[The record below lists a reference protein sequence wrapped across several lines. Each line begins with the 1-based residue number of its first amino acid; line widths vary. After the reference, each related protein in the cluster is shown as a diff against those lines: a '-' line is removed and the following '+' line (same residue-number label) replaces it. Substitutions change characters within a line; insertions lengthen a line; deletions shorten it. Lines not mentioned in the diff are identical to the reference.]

1 MTERDAG
8 DPIVAGPIL
17 YARGSDATA
26 CRLSALVVLR
36 DDAAAMTLTPDGGS
50 PVDGEETGRF
60 PGHRTIVYDFELPA
74 GSGAGYELG
83 GVRHEVS
90 TDLSGDL
97 RIAFVSCNGQE
108 NGDEERE
115 HGDRDVLWRRLL
127 DEHRRAPFALLLH
140 GGDQLYAD
148 EAVRAHPEL
157 ERWAEAGDDDKL
169 TIGIDQPMRE
179 ALRGYFFRRYL
190 DLLRQPAAASLY
202 ACVPSMM
209 IWDDHDI
216 CDGWGSHPRGLQES
230 LVGRALF
237 ETAREAFV
245 IFQLGGRADRLPSIC
260 LDPTGASLSCA
271 AAFPGVSVVLPD
283 LRSERTP
290 TRVMGE
296 PGWAAIERAFAAMPD
311 GDRRLVVSSVPTL
324 GPRMSLVEAFLDF
337 LPHSSGFEDDLR
349 DQWQSRAHRDE
360 WCRWLRLLERQ
371 STEHGAPV
379 TIVSGEIHLAARA
392 TMTFSNGEA
401 MHQLVASGI
410 THPEPPAA
418 FAAGLGLLCGA
429 GQAPLR
435 GRPIRF
441 GRLPGRPGRYT
452 AERNFLVLERR
463 AERWTTAWE
472 LERSG
477 RTPALAI

>member
-1 MTERDAG
+1 MIERNAG
-8 DPIVAGPIL
+8 DPLVAGPIL
-17 YARGSDATA
+17 YARGSDDRL
-26 CRLSALVVLR
+26 CRLSALIVL
-36 DDAAAMTLTPDGGS
+36 DDEAAAPPLQPDDGQ
-50 PVDGEETGRF
+50 PVAGECTGRF
-60 PGHRTIVYDFELPA
+60 FGHRTLVYDFELPA
-74 GSGAGYELG
+74 RPGAGYELAG
-83 GVRHEVS
+83 RRHEVA
-90 TDLSGDL
+90 TDLSGDV

-108 NGDEERE
+108 NGDEDRGHE
-115 HGDRDVLWRRLL
+115 DRDVLWRRLL

-157 ERWAEAGDDDKL
+157 DRWAEADDDEKL
-169 TIGIDQPMRE
+169 TIRIDRPMRE

-190 DLLRQPAAASLY
+190 DLLRQPAAAALY

-209 IWDDHDI
+209 VWDDHDI
-216 CDGWGSHPRGLQES
+216 CDGWGSHPLGLQES
-230 LVGRALF
+230 AVGKALF
-237 ETAREAFV
+237 ETAREAFLV
-245 IFQLGGRADRLPSIC
+245 FQLGGRADRIPSTG
-260 LDPTGASLSCA
+260 LDPTGASLSTS
-271 AAFPGVSVVLPD
+271 AAFPGFSVLLPD

-296 PGWAAIERAFAAMPD
+296 AGWAAIERGFDAVPE

-360 WCRWLRLLERQ
+360 WRRWLRLLERQ
-371 STEHGAPV
+371 STERAAPV
-379 TIVSGEIHLAARA
+379 TVVSGEIHLAARA
-392 TMTFSNGEA
+392 TMTFSNGELL
-401 MHQLVASGI
+401 HQLVASGV

-418 FAAGLGLLCGA
+418 FAAGLGLLCGT
-429 GQAPLR
+429 GQAPLK

-441 GRLPGRPGRYT
+441 GRLPGQAGRYT
-452 AERNFLVLERR
+452 AQRNFLVLDRQ
-463 AERWTTAWE
+463 AGQWTAAWE

-477 RTPALAI
+477 RTPALTI